1 MKSVVILFLAIVA
14 IVVFGCGQPQTQMQ
28 TLTSRVASCT
38 TTDLLNKVH
47 FLQIPFDPRQN
58 SSPQP
63 SNVPVPANIQNDLCG
78 SHGERR
84 DPGDHSEDRCPPD
97 I

>member
-1 MKSVVILFLAIVA
+1 MKSVVILFLGIVA
-14 IVVFGCGQPQTQMQ
+14 IVVFGCGQPQTQKQ
-28 TLTSRVASCT
+28 TLTPRIASCT

-63 SNVPVPANIQNDLCG
+63 SNVPVPANIQNDLQNAFNMAPSTLTAKLC
-78 SHGERR
+78 
-84 DPGDHSEDRCPPD
+84 DLT
-97 I
+97 